1 MGITYIEVKVK
12 NLTDESK
19 EAREKFLVDTG
30 AHYTLVPQNIARK
43 LGLKPNRSQEF
54 ILANGKTVKRKMG
67 SAIIEVNGYSEPST
81 VILGEKGD
89 SALLGTITLEQ
100 MGLMVNP
107 FKRTLE
113 RLKPLLV

>member
-1 MGITYIEVKVK
+1 MGITYIEVTVK
-12 NLTDESK
+12 NLTTESK
-19 EAREKFLVDTG
+19 AAKDKFLVDTG
-30 AHYTLVPQNIARK
+30 AHYTLVPQNIAKK
-43 LGLKPNRSQEF
+43 LALKPTRIQKF

-67 SAIIEVNGYSEPST
+67 AALIEVNGYSEPST

-113 RLKPLLV
+113 PLKPLLV